1 MENVNEKIL
10 EDYRRI
16 VSKLDIMKAEVDQV
30 DRANKKMKKAY
41 LELLEYYQ
49 LELDRRNLEHDRQ
62 EIDYY
67 WLEKGGILD

>member
-67 WLEKGGILD
+67 WLEKAGILD